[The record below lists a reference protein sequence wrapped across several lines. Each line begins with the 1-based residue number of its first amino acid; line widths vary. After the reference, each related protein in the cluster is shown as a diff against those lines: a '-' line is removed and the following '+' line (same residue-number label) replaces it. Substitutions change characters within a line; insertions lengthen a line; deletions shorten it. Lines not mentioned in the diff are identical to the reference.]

1 MNGVILLS
9 GGMDSSTL
17 LAHTIDAFPDGRHTC
32 ISFDYGQR
40 HSRELHAANDIS
52 HYYNTP
58 HQIANLRQVGKEFMF
73 GSSQTSGMQVPHGH
87 YTDAS
92 MKVTVVPNRNMV
104 MLSIATA
111 FAIAT
116 KSDFVGYAAHAGDH
130 AIYPDCRPEFVTA
143 MGEAIRLCDE
153 HKVSIYTP
161 FIDST
166 KAQILEEGLYRNVP
180 YELTWTCYEGGE
192 HPCQKCGTCVERAE
206 AFAINKHGD
215 PLLQGK
221 GKGA

>member
-1 MNGVILLS
+1 MNGIVLLS

-17 LAHTIDAFPDGRHTC
+17 LAHTLNAFPDGRHHA

-40 HSRELHAANDIS
+40 HSKELHAAHAIAK
-52 HYYNTP
+52 YYHTP
-58 HQIANLRQVGKEFMF
+58 HHIVNLRQVGREFMF
-73 GSSQTSGMQVPHGH
+73 GSSQTSGVPVPHGH
-87 YTDAS
+87 YTDES

-116 KSDFVGYAAHAGDH
+116 HSDFVAYAAHAGDH

-161 FIDST
+161 YIDVT

-180 YELTWTCYEGGE
+180 YELTWTCYEGTLL
-192 HPCQKCGTCVERAE
+192 PCGKCGTCVERAE
-206 AFAINKHGD
+206 AFELNHTID
-215 PLLQGK
+215 PLTIITLE
-221 GKGA
+221 

>member
-1 MNGVILLS
+1 MNGIVLLS

-17 LAHTIDAFPDGRHTC
+17 LAHCIDSFPDGRHTA

-40 HSRELHAANDIS
+40 HHKELHAATDIAR
-52 HYYNTP
+52 YFNTP
-58 HQIANLRQVGKEFMF
+58 HHIANLRSVGQNFMF
-73 GSSQTSGMQVPHGH
+73 GSSQTSAVPVPQGH

-111 FAIAT
+111 FAIA
-116 KSDFVGYAAHAGDH
+116 SRADFVGYAAHAGDH

-143 MGEAIRLCDE
+143 MGEAIRLCDD

-161 FIDST
+161 YIDLT

-180 YELTWTCYEGGE
+180 YELTWTCYEGAAV
-192 HPCQKCGTCVERAE
+192 PCGKCGTCVERAE
-206 AFAINKHGD
+206 AFHINKRID
-215 PLLQGK
+215 PLLEVI
-221 GKGA
+221 